1 MTTGVITT
9 AASTQLMAM
18 PLEVL
23 AMPLTTSEGSRSIT
37 PSFYE
42 PTYEPTAAFHLRAP
56 SDPLRSPEPFPAP
69 EPAPPPLRRP
79 PPDSPENP
87 DVPLPNPDPIEPSQI

>member
-1 MTTGVITT
+1 M
-9 AASTQLMAM
+9 
-18 PLEVL
+18 
-23 AMPLTTSEGSRSIT
+23 MPLTTTE
-37 PSFYE
+37 
-42 PTYEPTAAFHLRAP
+42 AARPPAAKFHLRAP

-87 DVPLPNPDPIEPSQI
+87 DMPMPGPDPVEPSQI